1 MTENL
6 PDYWNIEPPAD
17 TPPEDY
23 STHERRAEVLRLV
36 IEAGSP
42 YAINQS
48 RLADR
53 YGVHRSTLSRD
64 MDRLRETVDDHLG
77 RDAKLT
83 TKAVFETAVD
93 ELLAADD
100 WKSTKAAFD
109 AVIEWNRWL
118 ADIGE
123 QDREPDRVEAD
134 VRARAENVTYQ
145 VVREGEPDLPAADDG
160 GVDFEAI
167 GFTEGPVG
175 VDVEAVDDAGVSA
188 DE

>member
-6 PDYWNIEPPAD
+6 PDYWDIEPPAD

-53 YGVHRSTLSRD
+53 YGVHRSTISRD

-83 TKAVFETAVD
+83 TKAVFEAAVE
-93 ELLAADD
+93 ELLAEDD
-100 WKSTKAAFD
+100 WRAKKAALD
-109 AVIEWNRWL
+109 AVMDWNEWL

-134 VRARAENVTYQ
+134 IRTRNQTVEYQ
-145 VVREGEPDLPAADDG
+145 VVRGGEPDLPTDDDNR
-160 GVDFEAI
+160 VDFEAL
-167 GFTEGPVG
+167 GFADGPVG
-175 VDVEAVDDAGVSA
+175 VDVEAVDDLGA
-188 DE
+188 DK